1 MSHSAHHPGSV
12 LPDADAANEA
22 IRDLVD
28 SADADGGWPSEEYE
42 RLLTLWAAATTAELD
57 EAA

>member
-1 MSHSAHHPGSV
+1 MSTSAHLPGSV
-12 LPDADAANEA
+12 LPDAEAANAA

-28 SADADGGWPSEEYE
+28 SADDGGWPSEEYE
-42 RLLTLWAAATTAELD
+42 RLLTLWAAATTADLD